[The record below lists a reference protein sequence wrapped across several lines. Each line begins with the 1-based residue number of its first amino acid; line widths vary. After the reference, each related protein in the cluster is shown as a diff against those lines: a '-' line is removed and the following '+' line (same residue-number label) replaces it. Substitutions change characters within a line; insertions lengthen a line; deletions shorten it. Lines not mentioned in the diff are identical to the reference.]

1 MLLKN
6 LDGSITVLLRIS
18 AQSFNSR
25 EIWKVVRAGDQK
37 QGLVGVQ
44 NGEWRGAWK
53 EESLFFH
60 SSWKTI
66 QLWIISDEHYLYQ
79 QGHMSSL
86 V

>member
-44 NGEWRGAWK
+44 NGE
-53 EESLFFH
+53 
-60 SSWKTI
+60 
-66 QLWIISDEHYLYQ
+66 
-79 QGHMSSL
+79 
-86 V
+86 